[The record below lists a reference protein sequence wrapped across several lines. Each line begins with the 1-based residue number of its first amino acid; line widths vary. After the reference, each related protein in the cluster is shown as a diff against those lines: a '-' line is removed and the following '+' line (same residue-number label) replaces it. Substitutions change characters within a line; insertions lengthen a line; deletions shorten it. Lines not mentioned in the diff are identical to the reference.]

1 MTEKQTF
8 HVNGYLALVVLIG
21 LLVGGGYLFYHGFVN
36 ESVLEIVLS
45 ILLWIVSF
53 LFLSSLTIVQPNQAK
68 AILFFGQYLGTIKD
82 NGLFVTT
89 PLTQKI
95 NVSLKVR
102 NFNSSLLKVNDSDGN
117 PIEISAV
124 VVFKVVDT
132 AKALFDVD
140 YYQDFIEIQSET
152 AIRHIATQY
161 PYDTFNDD
169 DLTLRGN
176 TSEVSEEL
184 AKELQE
190 RLAVA
195 GVEVIETRLNHL
207 AYATEIAS
215 AMLQRQQAKAILS
228 ARQII
233 VEGAVSMTQ
242 MALEQIEDGQDIN
255 FTDDR
260 KVQLINNLLVSII
273 TDKGTQPV
281 INTGDVKEK
290 GVKHLKKLYIKQKVF
305 SIGEKFTVTDDLQNP
320 RYYVEGSFFKIPKSF
335 TIFNEQQRP
344 IAEITKKVFS
354 LLPKFFV
361 EVHGQEAIVLEKH
374 FTFFKAR
381 YSISAEGIDVDGNWW
396 DMDFV
401 VNRNGKRIAEIHK
414 KWISWGDTYEVVIYE
429 EDLDDLIIALVVAI
443 DRVKADDAAASS
455 SASS

>member
-1 MTEKQTF
+1 MEEKKTF
-8 HVNGYLALVVLIG
+8 HVNGYIALVVLII
-21 LLVGGGYLFYHGFVN
+21 LIVIGGYCFYVGVTN
-36 ESVLEIVLS
+36 ETFGMITIGLVLWTIS
-45 ILLWIVSF
+45 A
-53 LFLSSLTIVQPNQAK
+53 LFLSSLTIVSPNQAK
-68 AILFFGQYLGTIKD
+68 AILFFGQYLGTIKE

-117 PIEISAV
+117 PVEISAV

-140 YYQDFIEIQSET
+140 RYQDFIEIQSET

-176 TSEVSEEL
+176 TTEVSEEM

-242 MALEQIEDGQDIN
+242 MALEQIEDGQEIN

-281 INTGDVKEK
+281 INTGD
-290 GVKHLKKLYIKQKVF
+290 
-305 SIGEKFTVTDDLQNP
+305 
-320 RYYVEGSFFKIPKSF
+320 
-335 TIFNEQQRP
+335 
-344 IAEITKKVFS
+344 
-354 LLPKFFV
+354 
-361 EVHGQEAIVLEKH
+361 
-374 FTFFKAR
+374 
-381 YSISAEGIDVDGNWW
+381 
-396 DMDFV
+396 
-401 VNRNGKRIAEIHK
+401 IH
-414 KWISWGDTYEVVIYE
+414 E
-429 EDLDDLIIALVVAI
+429 
-443 DRVKADDAAASS
+443 R
-455 SASS
+455 

>member
-1 MTEKQTF
+1 
-8 HVNGYLALVVLIG
+8 
-21 LLVGGGYLFYHGFVN
+21 
-36 ESVLEIVLS
+36 
-45 ILLWIVSF
+45 LWIIAI
-53 LFLSSLTIVQPNQAK
+53 LFISSLTIVQPNQAK

-82 NGLFVTT
+82 NGLFVTV

-124 VVFKVVDT
+124 VVFRVVDT

-140 YYQDFIEIQSET
+140 YYQDFVEIQSET

-176 TSEVSEEL
+176 TNEVSEEL
-184 AKELQE
+184 AQELQE

-290 GVKHLKKLYIKQKVF
+290 AV
-305 SIGEKFTVTDDLQNP
+305 
-320 RYYVEGSFFKIPKSF
+320 
-335 TIFNEQQRP
+335 
-344 IAEITKKVFS
+344 
-354 LLPKFFV
+354 
-361 EVHGQEAIVLEKH
+361 
-374 FTFFKAR
+374 
-381 YSISAEGIDVDGNWW
+381 
-396 DMDFV
+396 
-401 VNRNGKRIAEIHK
+401 
-414 KWISWGDTYEVVIYE
+414 
-429 EDLDDLIIALVVAI
+429 
-443 DRVKADDAAASS
+443 
-455 SASS
+455 

>member
-45 ILLWIVSF
+45 FLLWIVSF

-290 GVKHLKKLYIKQKVF
+290 GV
-305 SIGEKFTVTDDLQNP
+305 
-320 RYYVEGSFFKIPKSF
+320 
-335 TIFNEQQRP
+335 
-344 IAEITKKVFS
+344 
-354 LLPKFFV
+354 
-361 EVHGQEAIVLEKH
+361 
-374 FTFFKAR
+374 
-381 YSISAEGIDVDGNWW
+381 
-396 DMDFV
+396 
-401 VNRNGKRIAEIHK
+401 
-414 KWISWGDTYEVVIYE
+414 
-429 EDLDDLIIALVVAI
+429 
-443 DRVKADDAAASS
+443 
-455 SASS
+455 

>member
-82 NGLFVTT
+82 NGVFVTT

-176 TSEVSEEL
+176 TNEVSEEL

-195 GVEVIETRLNHL
+195 GVEVLETRLNHL

-290 GVKHLKKLYIKQKVF
+290 GV
-305 SIGEKFTVTDDLQNP
+305 
-320 RYYVEGSFFKIPKSF
+320 
-335 TIFNEQQRP
+335 
-344 IAEITKKVFS
+344 
-354 LLPKFFV
+354 
-361 EVHGQEAIVLEKH
+361 
-374 FTFFKAR
+374 
-381 YSISAEGIDVDGNWW
+381 
-396 DMDFV
+396 
-401 VNRNGKRIAEIHK
+401 
-414 KWISWGDTYEVVIYE
+414 
-429 EDLDDLIIALVVAI
+429 
-443 DRVKADDAAASS
+443 
-455 SASS
+455 

>member
-1 MTEKQTF
+1 MEEKKTF
-8 HVNGYLALVVLIG
+8 HVNGYIALVVLVI
-21 LLVGGGYLFYHGFVN
+21 LLVIGSYCLYIGVIDERFSMITIGM
-36 ESVLEIVLS
+36 VLWVIS
-45 ILLWIVSF
+45 A
-53 LFLSSLTIVQPNQAK
+53 LFLSSLTIVSPNQAK

-117 PIEISAV
+117 PVEISAV

-140 YYQDFIEIQSET
+140 RYQDFVEIQSET

-161 PYDTFNDD
+161 PYDTFNED

-176 TSEVSEEL
+176 TNEVSEEM

-190 RLAVA
+190 RLAAA

-242 MALEQIEDGQDIN
+242 MALEQIEDGQEIN

-273 TDKGTQPV
+273 TDKGTQPI
-281 INTGDVKEK
+281 INTGDVHE
-290 GVKHLKKLYIKQKVF
+290 
-305 SIGEKFTVTDDLQNP
+305 
-320 RYYVEGSFFKIPKSF
+320 R
-335 TIFNEQQRP
+335 
-344 IAEITKKVFS
+344 
-354 LLPKFFV
+354 
-361 EVHGQEAIVLEKH
+361 
-374 FTFFKAR
+374 
-381 YSISAEGIDVDGNWW
+381 
-396 DMDFV
+396 
-401 VNRNGKRIAEIHK
+401 
-414 KWISWGDTYEVVIYE
+414 
-429 EDLDDLIIALVVAI
+429 
-443 DRVKADDAAASS
+443 
-455 SASS
+455 

>member
-102 NFNSSLLKVNDSDGN
+102 NFNSSLLKINDSDGN

-176 TSEVSEEL
+176 TNEVSEEL

-195 GVEVIETRLNHL
+195 GVEVLETRLNHL

-290 GVKHLKKLYIKQKVF
+290 GV
-305 SIGEKFTVTDDLQNP
+305 
-320 RYYVEGSFFKIPKSF
+320 
-335 TIFNEQQRP
+335 
-344 IAEITKKVFS
+344 
-354 LLPKFFV
+354 
-361 EVHGQEAIVLEKH
+361 
-374 FTFFKAR
+374 
-381 YSISAEGIDVDGNWW
+381 
-396 DMDFV
+396 
-401 VNRNGKRIAEIHK
+401 
-414 KWISWGDTYEVVIYE
+414 
-429 EDLDDLIIALVVAI
+429 
-443 DRVKADDAAASS
+443 
-455 SASS
+455 

>member
-1 MTEKQTF
+1 MEEKKTF
-8 HVNGYLALVVLIG
+8 HVNGYIALVVLVI
-21 LLVGGGYLFYHGFVN
+21 LIIIGGYSFYFGVVDESFVMITI
-36 ESVLEIVLS
+36 SLVLWV
-45 ILLWIVSF
+45 VSA
-53 LFLSSLTIVQPNQAK
+53 LFLSSLTIVSPNQAK
-68 AILFFGQYLGTIKD
+68 AILFFGQYLGTIKE

-140 YYQDFIEIQSET
+140 HYQEFIEIQSET

-184 AKELQE
+184 AKELQD
-190 RLAVA
+190 RLSVA
-195 GVEVIETRLNHL
+195 GVEIIETRLNHL

-242 MALEQIEDGQDIN
+242 MALEQIEDGQEIN

-281 INTGDVKEK
+281 INTGD
-290 GVKHLKKLYIKQKVF
+290 I
-305 SIGEKFTVTDDLQNP
+305 N
-320 RYYVEGSFFKIPKSF
+320 
-335 TIFNEQQRP
+335 
-344 IAEITKKVFS
+344 
-354 LLPKFFV
+354 
-361 EVHGQEAIVLEKH
+361 
-374 FTFFKAR
+374 
-381 YSISAEGIDVDGNWW
+381 
-396 DMDFV
+396 
-401 VNRNGKRIAEIHK
+401 KR
-414 KWISWGDTYEVVIYE
+414 
-429 EDLDDLIIALVVAI
+429 
-443 DRVKADDAAASS
+443 
-455 SASS
+455 

>member
-1 MTEKQTF
+1 MEEKKTF
-8 HVNGYLALVVLIG
+8 HVNGYIALVVLVVFIIIGGYFMYIG
-21 LLVGGGYLFYHGFVN
+21 LMN
-36 ESVLEIVLS
+36 ESFGMITISLVLWGIS
-45 ILLWIVSF
+45 A
-53 LFLSSLTIVQPNQAK
+53 LFLSSLTIVSPNQAK
-68 AILFFGQYLGTIKD
+68 AILFFGQYLGTIKE

-89 PLTQKI
+89 PLTQKM

-117 PIEISAV
+117 PVEISAV

-140 YYQDFIEIQSET
+140 HYQDFIEIQSET

-176 TSEVSEEL
+176 TTEVSEEM

-242 MALEQIEDGQDIN
+242 MALEQIEDGQEIN

-273 TDKGTQPV
+273 TEKGTQPV
-281 INTGDVKEK
+281 INTGDVHE
-290 GVKHLKKLYIKQKVF
+290 
-305 SIGEKFTVTDDLQNP
+305 
-320 RYYVEGSFFKIPKSF
+320 R
-335 TIFNEQQRP
+335 
-344 IAEITKKVFS
+344 
-354 LLPKFFV
+354 
-361 EVHGQEAIVLEKH
+361 
-374 FTFFKAR
+374 
-381 YSISAEGIDVDGNWW
+381 
-396 DMDFV
+396 
-401 VNRNGKRIAEIHK
+401 
-414 KWISWGDTYEVVIYE
+414 
-429 EDLDDLIIALVVAI
+429 
-443 DRVKADDAAASS
+443 
-455 SASS
+455 

>member
-89 PLTQKI
+89 SLTQKI

-176 TSEVSEEL
+176 TNEVSEEL

-195 GVEVIETRLNHL
+195 GVEVLETRLNHL

-290 GVKHLKKLYIKQKVF
+290 GV
-305 SIGEKFTVTDDLQNP
+305 
-320 RYYVEGSFFKIPKSF
+320 
-335 TIFNEQQRP
+335 
-344 IAEITKKVFS
+344 
-354 LLPKFFV
+354 
-361 EVHGQEAIVLEKH
+361 
-374 FTFFKAR
+374 
-381 YSISAEGIDVDGNWW
+381 
-396 DMDFV
+396 
-401 VNRNGKRIAEIHK
+401 
-414 KWISWGDTYEVVIYE
+414 
-429 EDLDDLIIALVVAI
+429 
-443 DRVKADDAAASS
+443 
-455 SASS
+455 

>member
-8 HVNGYLALVVLIG
+8 HVNGYLALVVLFG

-176 TSEVSEEL
+176 TNEVSEEL

-195 GVEVIETRLNHL
+195 GVEVLETRLNHL

-290 GVKHLKKLYIKQKVF
+290 GV
-305 SIGEKFTVTDDLQNP
+305 
-320 RYYVEGSFFKIPKSF
+320 
-335 TIFNEQQRP
+335 
-344 IAEITKKVFS
+344 
-354 LLPKFFV
+354 
-361 EVHGQEAIVLEKH
+361 
-374 FTFFKAR
+374 
-381 YSISAEGIDVDGNWW
+381 
-396 DMDFV
+396 
-401 VNRNGKRIAEIHK
+401 
-414 KWISWGDTYEVVIYE
+414 
-429 EDLDDLIIALVVAI
+429 
-443 DRVKADDAAASS
+443 
-455 SASS
+455 